1 LQEFLV
7 ARVICCPLIIH
18 PSQINNYMNI
28 GFTTEEHPKS
38 PRLITV
44 TLDQTT
50 ARNFCEQINDF
61 SIQAIE
67 NEEYFFLNPT

>member
-1 LQEFLV
+1 
-7 ARVICCPLIIH
+7 
-18 PSQINNYMNI
+18 MNI